1 MNVNHVDLRLT
12 EWICRVVSLAL
23 FHHLKGCVCCFRV
36 LFEKK
41 GHRGPLSAT
50 KIKGRA
56 DTEILRTL
64 KRILTQMNY
73 IAL

>member
-1 MNVNHVDLRLT
+1 MNVIHVDLRLT

-41 GHRGPLSAT
+41 RG
-50 KIKGRA
+50 IVDRF
-56 DTEILRTL
+56 LRLRL
-64 KRILTQMNY
+64 KDVQTRRY
-73 IAL
+73 